1 LSGADTPRGD
11 NPIQRSARGFSAW
24 LIMVFTTYLF
34 VFYFLPLV
42 LVFYYGLIRLNRQAG
57 ASGQHTSFTLN
68 ALLVLASYI
77 FYGWWNPW
85 FIFLMLGITVVNY
98 ACGRIIG
105 QAGLSLS
112 LRRCVVASA
121 IVVSL
126 GTLGFFKYFLFFED
140 NLNQVLAW
148 FGAGTMRVL
157 AITLPIGISFYTFHA
172 LSYTIDVYRG
182 TAPPVRSFID
192 FACYIS
198 LFPQLVAGPI
208 IRYNT
213 VAEQLGSRSH
223 TPEKFASGVTLF
235 ILGFAKK
242 ILLANPMGR
251 VADTAFDAQSLATP
265 DAWFGT
271 LAYAFQIYFDFS
283 GYSDMAIGLG
293 RMIGFEFLKNFDSPY
308 QADSITDFWRRWH
321 ISLSTFL
328 RDYLYIPLGGN
339 RKGPLRTYANLIL
352 VMLLGGLWHGANW
365 TFVVWG
371 AYHGVLLASE
381 RFRGKRS
388 GLERLP
394 RPVRVAATFILVL
407 FSWVLFRSAN
417 LNDAKNFLAVMFG
430 QGHSGTG
437 MLVMPALLYTQETLL
452 IMAVGAV
459 VVAWPTQA
467 HEWSREVTW
476 RKAILVHPLFCASL
490 LAMFSQ
496 SFNPFLYF
504 QF

>member
-1 LSGADTPRGD
+1 
-11 NPIQRSARGFSAW
+11 
-24 LIMVFTTYLF
+24 MVFTTYLF

-42 LVFYYGLIRLNRQAG
+42 LACYYALVDLCRVAG
-57 ASGQHTSFTLN
+57 ASEERTSRVLN
-68 ALLVLASYI
+68 TLLVVASTV

-105 QAGLSLS
+105 QNGISRR
-112 LRRCVVASA
+112 LRLGVATSA

-126 GTLGFFKYFLFFED
+126 GTLGFFKYFRFAEA
-140 NLNQVLAW
+140 NLNQALAW
-148 FGAGTMRVL
+148 FGAGPVPVL

-172 LSYTIDVYRG
+172 LSYTIDVHRG
-182 TAPPVRSFID
+182 TATPVRSFLD
-192 FACYIS
+192 FACYIA

-213 VAEQLGSRSH
+213 VADQLVSRCH
-223 TPEKFASGVTLF
+223 TWEKFASGVTLF

-242 ILLANPMGR
+242 VLLANPMGR
-251 VADTAFDAQSLATP
+251 VADAAFDAESLSAP
-265 DAWFGT
+265 DAWFGV

-293 RMIGFEFLKNFDSPY
+293 RMLGFEFLKNFDSPY
-308 QADSITDFWRRWH
+308 QAESITDFWRRWH

-339 RKGPLRTYANLIL
+339 RKGPRRTYVNLIV

-365 TFVVWG
+365 TFVAWG
-371 AYHGVLLASE
+371 AYHGTLLAFE
-381 RFRGKRS
+381 RFRGKRNAYHQ
-388 GLERLP
+388 GP
-394 RPVRVAATFILVL
+394 RPVRVAATFVLVL
-407 FSWVLFRSAN
+407 ISWVLFRSAN
-417 LNDAKNFLAVMFG
+417 LHEAVNYLGVMIG
-430 QGHSGTG
+430 QGGAGPG
-437 MLVMPALLYTQETLL
+437 MLLVPALLYTQGTLL

-459 VVAWPTQA
+459 VVAWPVQA

-476 RKAILVHPLFCASL
+476 PKAILVHPLFCAAL

>member
-1 LSGADTPRGD
+1 
-11 NPIQRSARGFSAW
+11 
-24 LIMVFTTYLF
+24 MVFTTYLF

-42 LVFYYGLIRLNRQAG
+42 LVFYFALNGLSRQAG
-57 ASGQHTSFTLN
+57 ASDARTC
-68 ALLVLASYI
+68 LVLNTLLLFASYI
-77 FYGWWNPW
+77 FYGWWDPW

-98 ACGRIIG
+98 ICGRLIG
-105 QAGLSLS
+105 LPGISQR
-112 LRRCVVASA
+112 LRLCVVTCA

-126 GTLGFFKYFLFFED
+126 STLGFFKFFVFFET
-140 NLNQVLAW
+140 NLNHVLAW
-148 FGAGTMRVL
+148 FGAGTVRVL

-182 TAPPVRSFID
+182 TAPPVRSFTD

-213 VAEQLGSRSH
+213 VAQQLVSRSH
-223 TPEKFASGVTLF
+223 TWEKFGSGVTLF

-251 VADTAFDAQSLATP
+251 GADAAFDAQSLSTM
-265 DAWFGT
+265 DAWFGA

-308 QADSITDFWRRWH
+308 KAESITDFWRRWH

-339 RKGPLRTYANLIL
+339 RKGPVRTYVNLVV

-365 TFVVWG
+365 TFVAWG
-371 AYHGVLLASE
+371 AYHGILLAFE
-381 RFRGKRS
+381 RFQGKRS
-388 GLERLP
+388 AFQQWP
-394 RPVRVAATFILVL
+394 RPVRVTVTFVLVL
-407 FSWVLFRSAN
+407 ISWVFFRSASLHEAMN
-417 LNDAKNFLAVMFG
+417 YLSTM
-430 QGHSGTG
+430 SGRGESGSG
-437 MLVMPALLYTQETLL
+437 MLLLPALLYTQGTFL
-452 IMAVGAV
+452 IMALGAV
-459 VVAWPTQA
+459 VIACPIQA

-476 RKAILVHPLFCASL
+476 RKAIVVHPLFCVSL

>member
-1 LSGADTPRGD
+1 VAGLT
-11 NPIQRSARGFSAW
+11 
-24 LIMVFTTYLF
+24 MVFTTYLF

-42 LVFYYGLIRLNRQAG
+42 LVFYYALNGLRELAD
-57 ASGQHTSFTLN
+57 APSGRTCLLPNS
-68 ALLVLASYI
+68 LLVLASYI

-98 ACGRIIG
+98 VCGRIIG
-105 QAGLSLS
+105 LPGISRRLSFW
-112 LRRCVVASA
+112 VATCGIA
-121 IVVSL
+121 LSL
-126 GTLGFFKYFLFFED
+126 GTLGFFKYFLFFEA
-140 NLNQVLAW
+140 NLNQALAW
-148 FGAGTMRVL
+148 FGAGTVRVL
-157 AITLPIGISFYTFHA
+157 TITLPIGISFYTFHA

-182 TAPPVRSFID
+182 TASPVRSFMD
-192 FACYIS
+192 FACYIA

-213 VAEQLGSRSH
+213 VADQLVYRCH
-223 TPEKFASGVTLF
+223 TWEKFGSGVTLF

-242 ILLANPMGR
+242 ILMANPMGR
-251 VADTAFDAQSLATP
+251 VADAAFLAQSLSLP
-265 DAWFGT
+265 DAWFGV

-293 RMIGFEFLKNFDSPY
+293 RMFGFEFLKNFDSPY
-308 QADSITDFWRRWH
+308 KAESITDFWRRWH

-339 RKGPLRTYANLIL
+339 RKGPWRTYVNLIL

-365 TFVVWG
+365 TFIAWG
-371 AYHGVLLASE
+371 AYHGALLAFE
-381 RFRGKRS
+381 RFRDKRS
-388 GLERLP
+388 LFQQWP
-394 RPVRVAATFILVL
+394 RPVRVAVTFVLVL
-407 FSWVLFRSAN
+407 FSWALFRSAN
-417 LNDAKNFLAVMFG
+417 LHEAMTYLGAMIG
-430 QGHSGTG
+430 RGGAGPGT
-437 MLVMPALLYTQETLL
+437 LLLPALLYTQWALVV
-452 IMAVGAV
+452 MAVGAV
-459 VVAWPTQA
+459 VIAWPIQA

-476 RKAILVHPLFCASL
+476 RKAVIVHPLFCASL